1 MTLNMWI
8 TLAILLIAL
17 ILFITEYIRLDLVAL
32 GVMVALMAT
41 NILTIEEGLAGFSN
55 KAVISIG
62 ALFIVG
68 GAVFQTGLAG
78 AIAQRILGVARGDAI
93 RLLIILMVAIAVMSA
108 FISSTGVVALML
120 PAVASIARSL
130 KTSTS
135 KLMIP
140 MAMGALFGGALTL
153 IGTPPNLLASEAL
166 REAGLPPFDF
176 FSFTPIGL
184 VLLVVGV
191 IYMVLIGRH
200 LLPDYKSGSGAQSV
214 ITPGELFALYEL
226 PGSLFRLRVQEDSPL
241 IGLSI
246 GASGLRSDY
255 ALTVVSITRSS
266 EGVRLH
272 VPVPMLHRGNGSSD
286 CSHVPLPETCIH
298 ADDVLLVQGSSAGI
312 ARATGALKL
321 AVMAADP
328 VVENDIITNEVGIA
342 EVLLRPRSTLIGQT
356 VANMRF
362 AHEYHLTVLDLKR
375 AGADRLPSV
384 VKDTP
389 LKNGD
394 VLLVQGEWK
403 DIFALKQQRQDFIVM
418 GETEAVQF
426 GAGTHPEKAPI
437 TMLVLIGMVVLVAF
451 NLMDLAPASI
461 LAALAVIVTGCL
473 SVDNAYETIDLKSLF
488 LMAGMLPMSTALV
501 KVGLIDLF
509 AGGFVAAIG
518 QQGPLLVQVGLF
530 LLTVVLTQ
538 VLSNTA
544 TAVLMAPLALATAQR
559 LGVQPQA
566 LLMSVAIAAS
576 MAFATPLASPV
587 NTLVMTAGNYRFMDY
602 AKVGV
607 PLIILT
613 MIVSIIV
620 LPILMPF

>member
-1 MTLNMWI
+1 MTPEMWI

-17 ILFITEYIRLDLVAL
+17 ILFITEYIRLDLVAM
-32 GVMVALMAT
+32 GVMIALMAT
-41 NILTIEEGLAGFSN
+41 GILTIEEGLAGFSN

-78 AIAQRILGVARGDAI
+78 MIAERILNVARGDAT
-93 RLLIILMVAIAVMSA
+93 RLLIIMMIAIAVMSA

-120 PAVASIARSL
+120 PAVVSLARSL
-130 KTSTS
+130 RTTTS
-135 KLMIP
+135 KLLIP
-140 MAMGALFGGALTL
+140 MAYAALFGGALTL

-191 IYMVLIGRH
+191 LYMLIIGRR
-200 LLPDYKSGSGAQSV
+200 LLPEHKSETGIQSV
-214 ITPGELFALYEL
+214 STPGELFALYEL
-226 PGSLFRLRVQEDSPL
+226 PGNLFRLRVQDDSPL
-241 IGLSI
+241 IGQAISE
-246 GASGLRSDY
+246 SGLRSDY
-255 ALTVVSITRSS
+255 DLTVVSITHSIDNSRS
-266 EGVRLH
+266 L
-272 VPVPMLHRGNGSSD
+272 VPMRHRSVPD
-286 CSHVPLPETCIH
+286 CAHVPLPDTCILT
-298 ADDVLLVQGSSAGI
+298 DDVLLIQGCSEGI
-312 ARATGALKL
+312 AQATGALKL

-356 VANMRF
+356 IANLRF
-362 AHEYHLTVLDLKR
+362 AREHHLTVLDLKR
-375 AGADRLPSV
+375 TGTDRLPNIL
-384 VKDTP
+384 KDTP

-403 DIFALKQQRQDFIVM
+403 DIFALKRQRQDFIVM
-418 GETEAVQF
+418 GEPEALQF
-426 GAGTHPEKAPI
+426 GAGTRPDKAPI

-451 NLMDLAPASI
+451 NLLDLAPASL
-461 LAALAVIVTGCL
+461 LAALIVIVTGCL

-501 KVGLIDLF
+501 KVGLIDMF
-509 AGGFVAAIG
+509 AGGFVGAMG

-530 LLTVVLTQ
+530 VMTVTLTQ

-544 TAVLMAPLALATAQR
+544 TAVLMAPLALATAVR

-566 LLMSVAIAAS
+566 LLMTTAVAAS

-587 NTLVMTAGNYRFMDY
+587 NTLVMSAGNYRFMDY

-613 MIVSIIV
+613 LIVSILI
-620 LPILMPF
+620 LPIFLPF